1 MPYFNHRKQEMLCE
15 WAHSIIAS
23 GLLYRKKYPD
33 AKPSGPVRSESL
45 LLFENVKQ
53 ERIHLF
59 NLWRHWNFYF
69 TLLIFCKVRAHSFLV
84 FKSSNSR
91 KVWKFQT
98 QTVFASLRKERN
110 KNTIYKGNWSQDI
123 NDVSKYMQCI
133 WSKIYV

>member
-1 MPYFNHRKQEMLCE
+1 MSSFHNCIGFVIPVKNIRMPNPVDLSEVKVYFCLKMWNKNVYTCLTYEDTE
-15 WAHSIIAS
+15 N
-23 GLLYRKKYPD
+23 YR
-33 AKPSGPVRSESL
+33 
-45 LLFENVKQ
+45 
-53 ERIHLF
+53 H
-59 NLWRHWNFYF
+59 FYF

-110 KNTIYKGNWSQDI
+110 KNTIYKGNWSQDM